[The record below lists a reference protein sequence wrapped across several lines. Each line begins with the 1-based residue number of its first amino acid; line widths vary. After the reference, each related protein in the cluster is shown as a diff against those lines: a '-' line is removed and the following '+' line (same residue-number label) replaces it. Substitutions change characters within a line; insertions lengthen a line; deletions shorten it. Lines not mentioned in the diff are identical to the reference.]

1 MGFDAAMK
9 KLLATTALCF
19 AANSALAGPCGNSTE
34 ADIPLFEDAKT
45 AFLSSDYDEFSV
57 LAGPFFPD
65 LQKDPDSLFG
75 ALKNALP
82 GGFERCVTVL
92 QRREAPGFH
101 QDLVLYF
108 PRGFEAPIALLLIA
122 VVVDGEPRMIEF
134 NYNTNVSGVL
144 EELK

>member
-1 MGFDAAMK
+1 MKIALPTAVVVSLAAS
-9 KLLATTALCF
+9 
-19 AANSALAGPCGNSTE
+19 SALAGPCDNGTDV
-34 ADIPLFEDAKT
+34 DIPLFEEAKT
-45 AFLSSDYDEFSV
+45 AFLASDYNEFAV
-57 LAGPFFPD
+57 VAGPYFPD
-65 LQKDPDSLFG
+65 LRQDPDSLFG

-82 GGFERCVTVL
+82 GGFDRCVTVL

-108 PRGFEAPIALLLIA
+108 PRGFDAPIALLLIA
-122 VVVDGEPRMIEF
+122 VVVDGQPRLIEF

>member
-1 MGFDAAMK
+1 MK
-9 KLLATTALCF
+9 KLLITTALCF
-19 AANSALAGPCGNSTE
+19 AAGTAFAGSCGNSTE
-34 ADIPLFEDAKT
+34 ADIPLFEIAKT
-45 AFLSSDYDEFSV
+45 AFLASDYDEFSAI
-57 LAGPFFPD
+57 AGPYFPD
-65 LQKDPDSLFG
+65 LQKDPDSLFA
-75 ALKNALP
+75 ALKNVLP

-108 PRGFEAPIALLLIA
+108 PHGFAVPIALLMIA
-122 VVVDGEPRMIEF
+122 VVIDGEPRMIEF